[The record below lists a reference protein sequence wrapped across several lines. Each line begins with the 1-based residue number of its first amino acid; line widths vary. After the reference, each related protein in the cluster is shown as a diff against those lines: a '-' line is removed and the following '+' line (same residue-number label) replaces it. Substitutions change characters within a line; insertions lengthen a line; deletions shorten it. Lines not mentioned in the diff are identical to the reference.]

1 MALVIKG
8 SSSGQVTVDVPAAA
22 GTNTLTIPAESGNI
36 LTNDTSGA
44 IIQVLSTTKTDEF
57 ASSLSSGASAAVTG
71 LTVDI
76 TPTSTSNKILVIC
89 SVNGHNGS
97 EGGGTFTVKRDSTEI
112 LIPASGTGV
121 EASITSLGI
130 TSDASPMTNTIQGL
144 DSPSSTSALTYS
156 VTVTNTSSL
165 TRTCSVNAT
174 DGTEQM
180 RGCSTITVIEV
191 VA

>member
-1 MALVIKG
+1 MALTLHG
-8 SSSGQVTVDVPAAA
+8 TRTNNTDV
-22 GTNTLTIPAESGNI
+22 LTPDFN
-36 LTNDTSGA
+36 GA

-57 ASSLSSGASAAVTG
+57 ASSLSSGASASVTG

-76 TPTSTSNKILVIC
+76 TPTSTDHKILVIC

-97 EGGGTFTVKRDSTEI
+97 EGGGTFNIKRDSTNI
-112 LIPASGTGV
+112 LLPASGTGV
-121 EASITSLGI
+121 EASITSLGV
-130 TSDASPMTNTIQGL
+130 TSDDSPMTNTIQGF
-144 DSPSSTSALTYS
+144 DSPSSTSSLTYS
-156 VTVTNTSSL
+156 VTMTNTSSL

-174 DGTEQM
+174 DGTEQA